1 MSGTHNADEV
11 CPIIEEHNC
20 RNIAKVWFSAEVV
33 RAFKTYDERA
43 PLVDALGDEIKEIPS
58 DYIPYIVLNFQ
69 QMTFVCATLWNAEE
83 EVYLMEIDVAT
94 RAIQVGEISTLDDEK
109 YNFDEEIHEPVT
121 VH

>member
-20 RNIAKVWFSAEVV
+20 RNTAKVWFSAEVV
-33 RAFKTYDERA
+33 RVLKAYDERA
-43 PLVDALGDEIKEIPS
+43 PLVDALGDEIKEIAS